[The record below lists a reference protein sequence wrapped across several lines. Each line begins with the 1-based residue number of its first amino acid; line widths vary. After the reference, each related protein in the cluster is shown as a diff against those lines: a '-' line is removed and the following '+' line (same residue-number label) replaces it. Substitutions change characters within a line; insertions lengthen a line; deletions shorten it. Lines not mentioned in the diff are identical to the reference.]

1 VKDAD
6 QFSDICTNVLRPAK
20 DDRFGV
26 VNKHNFV
33 YYKKGFHDVYNSR
46 KDDDLWR
53 KLGAMANRI
62 NSITAD
68 ISSQNTDQLKAA
80 LAEILTLSNLTV
92 EEKRDLAA
100 AISTT
105 FYRDHGGDEEL
116 AQLIDQGESVLASFG
131 VEVAEWLLEQLV
143 EADAE
148 SAEHFAGAVGQIGA
162 PVVDLLLSW
171 FDTSRGDDYA
181 QINLLLSAGDF
192 TDPAIARILPQA
204 LRCAESANKQV
215 KSAALYCVG
224 RIFKRIPPESIGDAD
239 RSTLFDVLFA
249 GLSDPSALVRRHAVR
264 AIGKGVRY
272 AHFTPEQV
280 EKSHNAF
287 RAILGMDHFDWDDA
301 FIVRSEAEYQL
312 HYCQRGSTE
321 RENPSRGRYHQDF
334 TILEKRELCP
344 NTYYFKVNAPL
355 LAKKIQAGQFIII
368 RPNSDSERIPLS
380 IAGWDRDRGYLEVVI
395 MSAGRTSTEATRKNV
410 GDSFQD
416 VVGPLGQRSHVTK
429 YEGACVVLGG
439 GYGTGAV
446 IPTARDLRQLGN
458 KVYGVVGARTKDLL
472 ILVDELKAVCD
483 EVFVTTNDGS
493 VGTQGFVTHAM
504 EQIMAREKVSM
515 ALAVGPVPM
524 MMAVAKMTEGKEI
537 ETWVSL
543 NAIMVDG
550 TGMCG
555 ACRVTV
561 GGKTRFACYHGP
573 DFNAHQVDF
582 NELIKR
588 QQMFVEQEKIA
599 LAAMQ

>member
-1 VKDAD
+1 M
-6 QFSDICTNVLRPAK
+6 T
-20 DDRFGV
+20 
-26 VNKHNFV
+26 
-33 YYKKGFHDVYNSR
+33 
-46 KDDDLWR
+46 
-53 KLGAMANRI
+53 NRI
-62 NSITAD
+62 NSIIAK
-68 ISSQNTDQLKAA
+68 ISSQNTEQLKAA
-80 LAEILTLSNLTV
+80 LAEVSMCADLATD
-92 EEKRDLAA
+92 ERRGLAA
-100 AISTT
+100 AVSTV
-105 FYRDHGGDEEL
+105 FYRDHAGDEEL
-116 AQLIDQGESVLASFG
+116 AQLINQSESVLASLG
-131 VEVAEWLLEQLV
+131 AEVAEWIIEQLV

-148 SAEHFAGAVGQIGA
+148 SAEHFAGALGQIGA
-162 PVVDLLLSW
+162 PVVDLLHSW
-171 FDTSRGDDYA
+171 FDTSRGNDYA
-181 QINLLLSAGDF
+181 QINLLLAAGRF
-192 TDPAIARILPQA
+192 TDPSIARILPEA
-204 LRCAESANKQV
+204 LRYAESASKQV
-215 KSAALYCVG
+215 KSAAFYSMG
-224 RIFKRIPPESIGDAD
+224 RIFNRIPPETISDAD
-239 RSTLFDVLFA
+239 RSTLFDTLFA
-249 GLSDPSALVRRHAVR
+249 GLSDSSALVRRHAVR
-264 AIGKGVRY
+264 AIGKGVRNSY
-272 AHFTPEQV
+272 FTPEQV

-312 HYCQRGSTE
+312 HYCQHGLAEKETT
-321 RENPSRGRYHQDF
+321 PRGRYHQDF
-334 TILEKRELCP
+334 SILEKRELCP

-355 LAKKIQAGQFIII
+355 LARKIQAGQFIIM
-368 RPNSDSERIPLS
+368 RPNYDSERIPLS
-380 IAGWDRDRGYLEVVI
+380 IAGWDRDKGYIEIVV
-395 MSAGRTSTEATRKNV
+395 MAAGRTSAEATQKNV

-416 VVGPLGQRSHVTK
+416 VVGPLGQRSHVAK

-446 IPTARDLRQLGN
+446 IPTARDLRALGN

-493 VGTQGFVTHAM
+493 VGIQGFVTHAL

-524 MMAVAKMTEGKEI
+524 MMAVAKMTEEKGI

-582 NELIKR
+582 NELVKR
-588 QQMFVEQEKIA
+588 QRMFVEQEKIA
-599 LAAMQ
+599 FEAMQR

>member
-1 VKDAD
+1 M
-6 QFSDICTNVLRPAK
+6 T
-20 DDRFGV
+20 
-26 VNKHNFV
+26 
-33 YYKKGFHDVYNSR
+33 
-46 KDDDLWR
+46 
-53 KLGAMANRI
+53 NRI
-62 NSITAD
+62 KSITGK

-80 LAEILTLSNLTV
+80 LAEVSALSGLSS
-92 EEKRDLAA
+92 EEKQELAA

-105 FYRDHGGDEEL
+105 FYRDPGDDEEFS
-116 AQLIDQGESVLASFG
+116 QLIDQSESALASLG
-131 VEVAEWLLEQLV
+131 AEVAEWMIEQLV

-148 SAEHFAGAVGQIGA
+148 SAEHFAGALGQVGA
-162 PVVDLLLSW
+162 PVVDLLRSW
-171 FDTSRGDDYA
+171 FDTSRSDDYA
-181 QINLLLSAGDF
+181 QINLLLAAGHF
-192 TDPAIARILPQA
+192 TDPAIARILPEA
-204 LRCAESANKQV
+204 VRCAESSNKQV
-215 KSAALYCVG
+215 KSAAFYCVG
-224 RIFKRIPPESIGDAD
+224 RIFNRIPPETISDAD
-239 RSTLFDVLFA
+239 RTTLFDRLFA
-249 GLSDPSALVRRHAVR
+249 GLADPSALVRRHAVR
-264 AIGKGVRY
+264 AIGKGVRHSY
-272 AHFTPEQV
+272 FTPEQV

-287 RAILGMDHFDWDDA
+287 RAILGMDHFDWDSA

-312 HYCQRGSTE
+312 HYCQHSSQAS
-321 RENPSRGRYHQDF
+321 ENLSRGRYHQDF
-334 TILEKRELCP
+334 SILEKRELCA

-355 LAKKIQAGQFIII
+355 LAKKIQAGQFIIM
-368 RPNSDSERIPLS
+368 RPNYDSERIPLS
-380 IAGWDRDRGYLEVVI
+380 IAGWDRDKGYIEIVI
-395 MSAGRTSTEATRKNV
+395 MAAGRTSTEATRKNV

-493 VGTQGFVTHAM
+493 VGIQGFVTHAL

-515 ALAVGPVPM
+515 VLAVGPVPM
-524 MMAVAKMTEGKEI
+524 MMAVARMTEGKGI
-537 ETWVSL
+537 EAWVSL

-582 NELIKR
+582 SELVKR

-599 LAAMQ
+599 FEAMHR

>member
-1 VKDAD
+1 M
-6 QFSDICTNVLRPAK
+6 T
-20 DDRFGV
+20 
-26 VNKHNFV
+26 
-33 YYKKGFHDVYNSR
+33 
-46 KDDDLWR
+46 
-53 KLGAMANRI
+53 NRI
-62 NSITAD
+62 HSIAAK
-68 ISSQNTDQLKAA
+68 ISSQNTEQLKAA
-80 LAEILTLSNLTV
+80 LAEVAKLSDLSS
-92 EEKRDLAA
+92 EEKRELAA
-100 AISTT
+100 ALSTS
-105 FYRDHGGDEEL
+105 FYRDHAGDEEL
-116 AQLIDQGESVLASFG
+116 AQLIDRSESILAAQGAEI
-131 VEVAEWLLEQLV
+131 AEWMIEQLV

-148 SAEHFAGAVGQIGA
+148 SAEHFAGALGQMGA
-162 PVVDLLLSW
+162 PVVDLLHSW
-171 FDTSRGDDYA
+171 FDTSRNDDYA
-181 QINLLLSAGDF
+181 QINLLLAAGRF
-192 TDPAIARILPQA
+192 TDPAIARVLPEA
-204 LRCAESANKQV
+204 LRCAGSANKQV
-215 KSAALYCVG
+215 KSAAFYCIG
-224 RIFKRIPPESIGDAD
+224 RVFARIPPATVGDAD
-239 RSTLFDVLFA
+239 RSMLFDTLFA
-249 GLSDPSALVRRHAVR
+249 GLSDPSPLVRRHAVR
-264 AIGKGVRY
+264 AIGKGVRNNY
-272 AHFTPEQV
+272 FTPEQV

-287 RAILGMDHFDWDDA
+287 RTILGMDHFDWDNA
-301 FIVRSEAEYQL
+301 YIVRSEAEYQL
-312 HYCQRGSTE
+312 HFCQHGLAE
-321 RENPSRGRYHQDF
+321 RQAVPKGKYYQDF
-334 TILEKRELCP
+334 SILEKRELCP

-368 RPNSDSERIPLS
+368 RPNYDSERMPLS
-380 IAGWDRDRGYLEVVI
+380 IAGWDREKGYLEIVI
-395 MSAGRTSTEATRKNV
+395 MAAGRTSTEATQKNV
-410 GDSFQD
+410 GDRFQD
-416 VVGPLGQRSHVTK
+416 VVGPLGQRSHVAK

-446 IPTARDLRQLGN
+446 IPTARDLRALGN

-493 VGTQGFVTHAM
+493 AGIEGFVTHAL

-524 MMAVAKMTEGKEI
+524 MMAVAKMTEGKGV

-588 QQMFVEQEKIA
+588 QRMFVEQEKIA
-599 LAAMQ
+599 FEAMQR

>member
-1 VKDAD
+1 M
-6 QFSDICTNVLRPAK
+6 T
-20 DDRFGV
+20 
-26 VNKHNFV
+26 
-33 YYKKGFHDVYNSR
+33 
-46 KDDDLWR
+46 
-53 KLGAMANRI
+53 NRI
-62 NSITAD
+62 NSIIAK
-68 ISSQNTDQLKAA
+68 ISSQNTEQLKAA
-80 LAEILTLSNLTV
+80 LAEVSMCADLATD
-92 EEKRDLAA
+92 ERRELAA
-100 AISTT
+100 AVSTV
-105 FYRDHGGDEEL
+105 FYRDHAGDEEL
-116 AQLIDQGESVLASFG
+116 AQLINQSESVLASLG
-131 VEVAEWLLEQLV
+131 AEVAEWIIEQLV

-148 SAEHFAGAVGQIGA
+148 SAEHFAGALGQIGA
-162 PVVDLLLSW
+162 PVVDLLRSW
-171 FDTSRGDDYA
+171 FDTSRGNDYA
-181 QINLLLSAGDF
+181 QINLLLAAGRF
-192 TDPAIARILPQA
+192 TDPSIARILPEA

-215 KSAALYCVG
+215 KSAAFYSMG
-224 RIFKRIPPESIGDAD
+224 RIFNRIPPETISDAD
-239 RSTLFDVLFA
+239 RSTLFDTLFA

-264 AIGKGVRY
+264 AIGKGVRNSY
-272 AHFTPEQV
+272 FTPEQV

-312 HYCQRGSTE
+312 HYCQHGLAEKEIT
-321 RENPSRGRYHQDF
+321 PRGRYHQDF
-334 TILEKRELCP
+334 SILEKRELCP

-355 LAKKIQAGQFIII
+355 LARKIQAGQFIIM
-368 RPNSDSERIPLS
+368 RPNYDSERIPLS
-380 IAGWDRDRGYLEVVI
+380 IAGWDRDKGYIEIVV
-395 MSAGRTSTEATRKNV
+395 MAAGRTSTEATQKNV

-416 VVGPLGQRSHVTK
+416 VVGPLGQRSHVAK

-446 IPTARDLRQLGN
+446 IPTARDLRALGN

-493 VGTQGFVTHAM
+493 VGIQGFVTHAL

-524 MMAVAKMTEGKEI
+524 MMAVAKMTEGKGI

-582 NELIKR
+582 NELVKR
-588 QQMFVEQEKIA
+588 QRMFVEQEKIA
-599 LAAMQ
+599 FEAMQR

>member
-1 VKDAD
+1 M
-6 QFSDICTNVLRPAK
+6 T
-20 DDRFGV
+20 
-26 VNKHNFV
+26 
-33 YYKKGFHDVYNSR
+33 
-46 KDDDLWR
+46 
-53 KLGAMANRI
+53 NRI
-62 NSITAD
+62 NSITAK
-68 ISSQNTDQLKAA
+68 ISSQNTEQLRAA
-80 LAEILTLSNLTV
+80 LAEVSMLADLASD
-92 EEKRDLAA
+92 ERRELAA
-100 AISTT
+100 AVSTS
-105 FYRDHGGDEEL
+105 FYRDHAGDEEL
-116 AQLIDQGESVLASFG
+116 AQLIDQSESALASLG
-131 VEVAEWLLEQLV
+131 AEVAEWIIEQLV

-148 SAEHFAGAVGQIGA
+148 SAEHFAGALGQIGA
-162 PVVDLLLSW
+162 PVVNLLRSW

-181 QINLLLSAGDF
+181 QINLLLAAGHF
-192 TDPAIARILPQA
+192 TDPSIAGILPEA
-204 LRCAESANKQV
+204 LRCAGSANKQV
-215 KSAALYCVG
+215 KSSAFYCMG
-224 RIFKRIPPESIGDAD
+224 RIFNRIPPETISDTD
-239 RSTLFDVLFA
+239 RSTLFDTLFA
-249 GLSDPSALVRRHAVR
+249 GLSDPSPLVRRHAVR
-264 AIGKGVRY
+264 AIGKGVRNSY
-272 AHFTPEQV
+272 FTSEQV

-301 FIVRSEAEYQL
+301 FIVRSEAEHQL
-312 HYCQRGSTE
+312 HYCQGSSKE
-321 RENPSRGRYHQDF
+321 GENLSRGRYHQDF
-334 TILEKRELCP
+334 TILEKRELCV

-355 LAKKIQAGQFIII
+355 LAKKIQAGQFIIM
-368 RPNSDSERIPLS
+368 RPNYDSERIPLS
-380 IAGWDRDRGYLEVVI
+380 IAGWDRDKGYIEIVI
-395 MSAGRTSTEATRKNV
+395 MAAGRTSTEATRKNV

-416 VVGPLGQRSHVTK
+416 VVGPLGQRSHVAK

-472 ILVDELKAVCD
+472 ILVDELKTVCD

-493 VGTQGFVTHAM
+493 VGIQGFVTHAL
-504 EQIMAREKVSM
+504 EQIMTREKVSM
-515 ALAVGPVPM
+515 VLAVGPVPM

-537 ETWVSL
+537 EAWVSL

-582 NELIKR
+582 NELVKR

-599 LAAMQ
+599 LGAMQR